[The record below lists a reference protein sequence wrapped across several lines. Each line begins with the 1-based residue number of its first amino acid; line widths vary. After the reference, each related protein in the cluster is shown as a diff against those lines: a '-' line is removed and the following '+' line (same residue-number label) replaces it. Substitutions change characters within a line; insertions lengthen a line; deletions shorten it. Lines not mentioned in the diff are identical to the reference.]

1 MEAPTCQGCRERDAV
16 IAQLMARLA
25 ALEEEVRQ
33 LKALL
38 GRNSSNSSVPPS
50 ANPPSAPKP
59 VVKAKTGRKQGA
71 QPNHPPHLK
80 QWLPPERVTKLIAF
94 VPSHCQRCQTPLSK
108 QTGPADPEPTRFQV
122 ADLPPVRAEITEYQG
137 HSRTCPECGEVT
149 KAAIPEQHTRH
160 SIGPGLAAA
169 TVYLAGCHQVSKR
182 GLEEIVETLFDVPVA
197 LGTISNLE
205 EEMSQALSEPHN
217 EALQAVRQAAAK
229 NVDETGWKRHKHK
242 CWLWVAVARHAL
254 GQVAAFAIHGR
265 GLTGLAAL
273 LGKPIRGVVISDRW
287 VAYKHLP
294 VHSRQLCWA
303 HLIRDFQ
310 GLVDLGG
317 KSKELGH
324 ELLML
329 ADDVFLWWHRVRD
342 GTLSRATLRS
352 YVEGQR
358 PWLRELLS
366 RGSVSGCAKTAALCQ
381 GLLELEPA
389 LWTFVRREGV
399 EPTNNLA
406 ERALRKAV
414 LWRKKAFGCHSERG
428 CRFVERIL
436 TVVQTLRMQKRSV
449 WWFLKAALQATRDG
463 QTKPRLLAAD
473 G

>member
-1 MEAPTCQGCRERDAV
+1 V
-16 IAQLMARLA
+16 ISQLLARVA

-33 LKALL
+33 LKGLL
-38 GRNSSNSSVPPS
+38 GRNATNSSVPPS

-59 VVKAKTGRKQGA
+59 VVKQKTGRKPGA
-71 QPNHPPHLK
+71 QPGHPPHLK
-80 QWLPPERVTKLIAF
+80 QWLPPARVTKLVTF
-94 VPSHCQRCQTPLSK
+94 VPSHCQHCQTPLPEAS
-108 QTGPADPEPTRFQV
+108 QPVDPPPTRFQV
-122 ADLPPVRAEITEYQG
+122 ADLPPVRAEVTEYQG
-137 HSRTCPECGEVT
+137 HSRTCPQCGAVT
-149 KAAIPEQHTRH
+149 KAAIPEEYTRH

-182 GLEEIVETLFDVPVA
+182 GLEEIVETLFDAPVA
-197 LGTISNLE
+197 LGTISNVE
-205 EEMSQALSEPHN
+205 EEMSQALIESHA
-217 EALQAVRQAAAK
+217 EALQAVQAAAAK

-242 CWLWVAVARHAL
+242 CWLWVAVATHAL
-254 GQVAAFAIHGR
+254 GQVAAFVIHNR
-265 GLTGLAAL
+265 GLTGLATL
-273 LGKPIRGVVISDRW
+273 LSEKIRGVVISDRW

-317 KSKELGH
+317 KAKQFGN

-342 GTLSRATLRS
+342 GTMNRSTLRT

-358 PWLRELLS
+358 PWLRDLLS
-366 RGSVSGCAKTAALCQ
+366 RGSVSGCAKTETLCK

-399 EPTNNLA
+399 EPTNNWA

-436 TVVQTLRMQKRSV
+436 TVVQTLRLQQRSV
-449 WWFLKAALQATRDG
+449 WSFLHETLRASRAGHA
-463 QTKPRLLAAD
+463 KPRLLTTE